1 MKNSEY
7 QKIAEKE
14 KTLEDKGNLV
24 KKTIK
29 DTKLSKYEIISEM
42 YKGLQKEMKELKTI
56 LFEDLSVTPKAK
68 EKAEKISKIV
78 FQLQSCVN
86 IDKGGEISANLIWL
100 YRYIRYM
107 SKTIQDNES
116 MNYVKPAS
124 EIVDTLLESWNS
136 IPVNQRF

>member
-24 KKTIK
+24 KKTIQ
-29 DTKLSKYEIISEM
+29 DTKLTKYEIINEM

-86 IDKGGEISANLIWL
+86 IDKG
-100 YRYIRYM
+100 
-107 SKTIQDNES
+107 
-116 MNYVKPAS
+116 YVYGGGLLALS
-124 EIVDTLLESWNS
+124 LDTGRRIEVRN
-136 IPVNQRF
+136 PKGNDE